1 MLALA
6 GNFHFCGS
14 GIAASFATVLFMSGN
29 RA

>member
-1 MLALA
+1 LA